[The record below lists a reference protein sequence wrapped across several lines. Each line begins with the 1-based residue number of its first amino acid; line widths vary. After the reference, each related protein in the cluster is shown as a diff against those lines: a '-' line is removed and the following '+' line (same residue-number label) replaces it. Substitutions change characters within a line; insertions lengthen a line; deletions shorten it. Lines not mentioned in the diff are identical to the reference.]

1 MLVNSKEIIISTCSN
16 DLCKLLENSPG
27 QEYPVPPRQNLVP
40 MVGFSALLV
49 ALVQMPLPARKFV
62 LQDFCVL
69 YHSGLASWNKAMKCR
84 SLSVC
89 DDSMTVERSYSSWPH
104 LKAYADCAFRESAA
118 GTARPVHW
126 DAAHMLVHLVVARLA
141 FLLPNPRRS
150 CRATRPTQKVPPQMR
165 LSDHVDVK
173 QIKRNDSQF
182 DHPNT
187 SQKMMPGF
195 SKRYCQAW
203 FTWNAPFEEK
213 HGNTIS
219 HPQKIWRKVTFKK
232 KWQALGLLGL
242 LVWA

>member
-1 MLVNSKEIIISTCSN
+1 MTRWLLRDHTNPGLNWKHMLTVLFVK
-16 DLCKLLENSPG
+16 
-27 QEYPVPPRQNLVP
+27 
-40 MVGFSALLV
+40 
-49 ALVQMPLPARKFV
+49 V
-62 LQDFCVL
+62 LQAPQGPCIETL
-69 YHSGLASWNKAMKCR
+69 HTCWCILWWRGWHSSCR
-84 SLSVC
+84 TQEEV
-89 DDSMTVERSYSSWPH
+89 
-104 LKAYADCAFRESAA
+104 
-118 GTARPVHW
+118 G
-126 DAAHMLVHLVVARLA
+126 
-141 FLLPNPRRS
+141 
-150 CRATRPTQKVPPQMR
+150 RATRPTQKVPPQMR